1 MKDDFKWMDQLS
13 KQSVCN
19 MEANKWLN
27 YSEYKTALNKITEKR
42 LNKFRAEHSR
52 KKKAGIY

>member
-1 MKDDFKWMDQLS
+1 MDQLS

-27 YSEYKTALNKITEKR
+27 YSENKTALNKIPEKR
-42 LNKFRAEHSR
+42 LNKFRAEHSTM
-52 KKKAGIY
+52 KKAGIY

>member
-1 MKDDFKWMDQLS
+1 MDQLS

-19 MEANKWLN
+19 MEANKWFY